1 MSENPLDRYLQAD
14 DAPRRRHFLGP
25 FVAIIGLGLILA
37 GILFST
43 KWLEESAF
51 LQRAQCTVLLG
62 SEKFVLAPDQT
73 RYASI
78 ISAAGLNRGLER
90 HEVMIALA
98 TARQESKIRNI
109 SYGDTAGPDSRG
121 LFQQRPSQGWGTEEQ
136 VMDPWYASDRFYQE
150 LESVPNYQSLSVTE
164 AAQAVQ
170 RSAYPDAYARH
181 EQLAAA
187 FARALT
193 EGEPGALN
201 CGLKPAGNALAEL
214 SPKQLQQLLGRFAQI
229 LNEPHPVT
237 RDGVELQLP
246 VTSEPNGWRLANWAL
261 ANAQAAD
268 VVSISY
274 NGLEWNR
281 QKRAWAAGA
290 DNTDAVLKITILD
303 SSSNS

>member
-1 MSENPLDRYLQAD
+1 MSENPLDRYLKAD

-25 FVAIIGLGLILA
+25 FVAIIGLVLLLVGV
-37 GILFST
+37 LFST

-51 LQRAQCTVLLG
+51 LQRPQCTVVLG

-73 RYASI
+73 RYAAI
-78 ISAAGLNRGLER
+78 IASAGLNRGLER

-121 LFQQRPSQGWGTEEQ
+121 LFQQRPSQGWGTQEQ
-136 VMDPWYASDRFYQE
+136 VMDPWYAADRFYQE

-201 CGLKPAGNALAEL
+201 CVLKPVAGAEPEL
-214 SPKQLQQLLGRFAQI
+214 SAGELRSLLGRFAKT
-229 LNEPHPVT
+229 LAEPHPVT
-237 RDGVELQLP
+237 RDGNVLQLR
-246 VTSEPNGWRLANWAL
+246 VDSDPNGWRLANWVL

-268 VVSISY
+268 VVTISY
-274 NGLEWNR
+274 NGLEWDR
-281 QKRAWAAGA
+281 QKRVWAAGA
-290 DNTDAVLKITILD
+290 ANTEATLRITIGQ
-303 SSSNS
+303 